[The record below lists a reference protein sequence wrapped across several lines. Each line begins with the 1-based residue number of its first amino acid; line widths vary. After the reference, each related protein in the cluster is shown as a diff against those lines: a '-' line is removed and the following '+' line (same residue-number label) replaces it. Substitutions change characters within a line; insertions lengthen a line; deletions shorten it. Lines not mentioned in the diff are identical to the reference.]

1 MGIDIPF
8 TICSGLVMLIIGGI
22 LFFYYKKRKAGYL
35 YQEEKRLKN
44 IYSNL
49 KTPEIKKANIL
60 GAVAVLM
67 LFLGAIYFVYPIF
80 VVWSSGDYFFQWSS
94 IICLYLLCV
103 GIFHFIEGYFKHK
116 SKNKLQ
122 TFVVHCTEL
131 YTLSDFISKYGKING
146 LQNDNSSNERSICFT
161 NNNNENTYVSISYFE
176 NKLSAPYKDNIYL
189 AFKELKE
196 VLYVGKSNGAYVL
209 FESPNPI
216 NTKTKKF
223 INK

>member
-1 MGIDIPF
+1 
-8 TICSGLVMLIIGGI
+8 MLIIGGI

-49 KTPEIKKANIL
+49 KTPEMNKVGNI
-60 GAVAVLM
+60 GAVAELL
-67 LFLGAIYFVYPIF
+67 LFFGAISFVWPILTW
-80 VVWSSGDYFFQWSS
+80 WSSKGYLFTWGS
-94 IICLYLLCV
+94 IICLYLLYV
-103 GIFHFIEGYFKHK
+103 YIIRFIEWYFKYK
-116 SKNKLQ
+116 DKKRFQ
-122 TFVVHCTEL
+122 TFVTHCTEL

-146 LQNDNSSNERSICFT
+146 LQNDNSSNERSICFI

-176 NKLSAPYKDNIYL
+176 NKLSDESPYKDNIYL

>member
-44 IYSNL
+44 IHSDL

-80 VVWSSGDYFFQWSS
+80 VVWSSGDYFFNGAVLFVC
-94 IICLYLLCV
+94 IYCVLVYFILLRDILNIKV
-103 GIFHFIEGYFKHK
+103 
-116 SKNKLQ
+116 
-122 TFVVHCTEL
+122 
-131 YTLSDFISKYGKING
+131 KINFRH
-146 LQNDNSSNERSICFT
+146 L
-161 NNNNENTYVSISYFE
+161 
-176 NKLSAPYKDNIYL
+176 
-189 AFKELKE
+189 
-196 VLYVGKSNGAYVL
+196 
-209 FESPNPI
+209 
-216 NTKTKKF
+216 
-223 INK
+223 